1 MNSYK
6 LMYYTMYRAVFDIQN
21 LLESD
26 VMKKNLSEDVPQR
39 IIAEKILDMIR
50 KAEIDCEEI
59 YMEYGDEEDER
70 YDRERD
76 KLLGYDNL

>member
-1 MNSYK
+1 MNSYE
-6 LMYYTMYRAVFDIQN
+6 LMYYKMYHTLFDIQN

-26 VMKKNLSEDVPQR
+26 VMKNNLSEDAPQR
-39 IIAEKILDMIR
+39 VIAEKILDMIR
-50 KAEIDCEEI
+50 KVETDCEEI

-76 KLLGYDNL
+76 KLLGYDTL

>member
-6 LMYYTMYRAVFDIQN
+6 LMYYRMYHAVFDIQN
-21 LLESD
+21 LLEND
-26 VMKKNLSEDVPQR
+26 VMKKNLSEDAPQR
-39 IIAEKILDMIR
+39 VIAEKIFDMIR
-50 KAEIDCEEI
+50 KAEIDCEVI

-76 KLLGYDNL
+76 KLLGYDTI